1 MAEIGIKLPPKPR
14 KTKKSR
20 LSKHAKHLIAV
31 MLERGLS
38 TREAAKRLHLPNHAQ
53 LIRMRDGALSDT
65 PAMRAEIARR
75 KLKADLAWQKVFYG
89 MNGEQCVPVVHK
101 SIVLERITELQK
113 FLEAL

>member
-1 MAEIGIKLPPKPR
+1 MAEIGNKLPPNPR
-14 KTKKSR
+14 KTKKAR
-20 LSKHAKHLIAV
+20 LSKHAKHLIAA

-38 TREAAKRLHLPNHAQ
+38 TREAAKRLHLPNNAQ

-65 PAMRAEIARR
+65 PAMKAEISRR

-101 SIVLERITELQK
+101 SIVLQKFCELQK
-113 FLEAL
+113 FFEAL